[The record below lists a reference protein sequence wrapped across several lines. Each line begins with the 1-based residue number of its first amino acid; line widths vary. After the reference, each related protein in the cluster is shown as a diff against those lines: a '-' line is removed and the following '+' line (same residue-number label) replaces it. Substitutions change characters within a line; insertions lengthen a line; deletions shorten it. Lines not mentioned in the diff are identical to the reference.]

1 MLRDNLRDNHVKVV
15 GRLSVSPEYICEYKG
30 KEYYDGLVLAYR
42 RSDAFDEIP
51 ITTDGKMARAI
62 QVGAQNHPNADI
74 VIEGKIVTRGSNLR
88 AQTLL
93 EYPMAIEVEE
103 FCFNTSSTGAK
114 PVNEVE
120 IKGYVCENPVCRV
133 TPSGLKICELTIAVP
148 KKSGGNSAQNYIKCI
163 TWNGTA
169 RFASRLYIGAFV
181 EGMGRF
187 QSREYRKVLAN
198 GSEVRR
204 TAYEVSLYVMA
215 DGRV

>member
-1 MLRDNLRDNHVKVV
+1 MLRDNLRNNHVKVV
-15 GRLSVSPEYICEYKG
+15 GKLSISPEYICVYKG
-30 KEYYDGLVLAYR
+30 KEYYDGLVMAYR
-42 RSDAFDEIP
+42 RSDSFDEIP
-51 ITTDGKMARAI
+51 ITTDEKTASALRA
-62 QVGAQNHPNADI
+62 GAQNHPNADI

-88 AQTLL
+88 AQTSL

-103 FCFNTSSTGAK
+103 FSFNTSSTGAK

-133 TPSGLKICELTIAVP
+133 TPTGLKICELTIAVP
-148 KKSGGNSAQNYIKCI
+148 KKSGGNSAQNYINCI
-163 TWNGTA
+163 AWNGTA

-187 QSREYRKVLAN
+187 QSRAYRKMLPN

-215 DGRV
+215 DGRI